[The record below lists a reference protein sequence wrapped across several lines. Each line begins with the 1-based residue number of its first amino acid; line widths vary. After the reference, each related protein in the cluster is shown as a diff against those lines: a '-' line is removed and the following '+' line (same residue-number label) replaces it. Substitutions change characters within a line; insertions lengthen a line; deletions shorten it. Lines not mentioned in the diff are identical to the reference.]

1 MPLRKLKITDL
12 TPQLMEKLIRPADE
26 AGIVGCARDLG
37 FELSEDILKRIVFMK
52 KRYKSVME
60 DAPPERCF
68 PFETGEMVFDPFPE
82 EE

>member
-52 KRYKSVME
+52 KRYESVME
-60 DAPPERCF
+60 CAPPQVCF

-82 EE
+82 QE